1 MPPPLQVRACLI
13 EEAQKRF
20 REVRQV
26 PLSHVPLPLRLEY
39 VDIWE
44 LTL

>member
-20 REVRQV
+20 RGVRQV

-39 VDIWE
+39 VDIWV
-44 LTL
+44 LTR